1 MRSESRRVRRVLK
14 NKLAPGGGVDSDGAE
29 GSTPD
34 RDRDYSRK
42 HALSLSMSLSG
53 GEEPAANA
61 LSSSAG
67 ASGPSGKSQQ
77 LLSGIASGLRGGSTA
92 LGNVGGGGGSSG
104 GAPGEI
110 AHGGDPGALLA
121 PTADLAAFVRCVAG
135 GPGAS
140 NGSGKTHRKN
150 RESADFGLGGGAAA
164 AAAATSAAIGIRNP
178 YVHAY
183 EKDVVGAS
191 VRALWSGRVVELVRM
206 REEVGALQEP
216 GVPGI
221 GGGTD
226 GRGNKDKDQA
236 KEREREK
243 WRRRH
248 EMSPSGVVSDGD
260 DSYGGTGMARSYD
273 GRSTE
278 EESDLISHGGGGGG
292 AHSFGGMWSG
302 RVRGK
307 LGTWT
312 GSVAFL

>member
-1 MRSESRRVRRVLK
+1 VLK

-34 RDRDYSRK
+34 RDRDYTRK

-61 LSSSAG
+61 LSASTGS
-67 ASGPSGKSQQ
+67 SGPSGKSQQ

-92 LGNVGGGGGSSG
+92 GGGGGSG
-104 GAPGEI
+104 GAPGET

-135 GPGAS
+135 GLGAS

-183 EKDVVGAS
+183 EKDVVAAS

-206 REEVGALQEP
+206 REEVGALHEP
-216 GVPGI
+216 GVPGL
-221 GGGTD
+221 GGGAD
-226 GRGNKDKDQA
+226 GRGSKDKDQA
-236 KEREREK
+236 KERERQRR
-243 WRRRH
+243 RRRH
-248 EMSPSGVVSDGD
+248 EMSPPGVVSDVD
-260 DSYGGTGMARSYD
+260 DLWGGTGMARSYD

-278 EESDLISHGGGGGG
+278 EESDLISHGGGGPP
-292 AHSFGGMWSG
+292 SFGGMWSG

-312 GSVAFL
+312 GLVAFL